1 MTDVI
6 TAQKR
11 IQGIDIFIDQEY
23 WKEWTY
29 GSNVG
34 FSTRR
39 REVSRTSARQDGIC
53 VSIDKTYL
61 VFLSVTCLL
70 WNSSKTM
77 TAMESDKS
85 EKCVTSRQYIVF
97 QESMHF
103 FPYSHSPYNHK
114 YYHRRMIHFHK
125 VKLVSLALVWL
136 FREAQTIFEFIFLQ
150 WLKACNL

>member
-39 REVSRTSARQDGIC
+39 REVSRTSARQNGIC

-85 EKCVTSRQYIVF
+85 EKCVTSRQYVVF

-103 FPYSHSPYNHK
+103 FPYSHPPYNHK
-114 YYHRRMIHFHK
+114 ILSQKNDSF
-125 VKLVSLALVWL
+125 S
-136 FREAQTIFEFIFLQ
+136 QS
-150 WLKACNL
+150 KAGITSIGLII